1 MAHLVEV
8 ALQAGP
14 VLSQSTL
21 FVEVAV
27 FCPLPNTFTYLWP
40 REFGSPEPG
49 VRVIVPFGRGRRT
62 GVIVNASASMPE
74 GIECKAVIDRLD
86 HQPLYN
92 ARRIHWLER
101 AGQYYLAAP
110 GEMWETAFSWAAGE
124 EKRRWRHTDQD
135 ALSRADPGLA
145 EAFSNRGT
153 LSAGTLAR
161 RLPPSGFYHR
171 LHQAE
176 ASGLLQEAVPES
188 DRVHGRMSKE
198 RIPDQ
203 LTQAQAVALSAIR
216 KSEAF
221 NPVLLFGCTGSGK
234 TEVYIRAAWSRTSAD
249 GQVLILVPEIGLT
262 PQWLSRICGRFSH
275 VAVWHSG
282 LSNKQR
288 RAVRAGLE
296 NVEVLVG
303 TRSALFLPLPRL
315 SMIVVD
321 EEHDSSFKQQEGVAY
336 SARDLAVLLAQELD
350 IPVVLGSATPS
361 LESWRHAR
369 SGHYQLLSLPRQIV
383 PHPPPVPLI
392 VNMCGSES
400 PLSEPM
406 LKALQETKQRGL
418 QSLLYLN
425 RRGYA
430 PALNCTACGDVPE
443 CPACSLRLTLHRRRG
458 ELRCHAC
465 GFVRPVPQ
473 VCEQCGEDALLPLGA
488 GTERI
493 EEQLGKEMPDIRF
506 ARLDRDAVRSEKKLL
521 CVLSDFSAG
530 RLDCLIGTQMLIK
543 GHHFPKVTLVGVVN
557 ADLGLGLPDFRA
569 GERWWQQLTQVLGR
583 TGRGRDPGQVIIQT
597 YSPSAPWLARIGD
610 IHAEASLNEELK
622 CRQVLNYPPY
632 ARWVRIVFSS
642 ANAARANE
650 AAGKMADTLRKMP
663 GIQLVGPMPCAIE
676 RLASRYRFEL
686 LLRDEARKHLPWMI
700 SPILKRMTPPVGVR
714 RKVDVDPVDM
724 M

>member
-1 MAHLVEV
+1 LE
-8 ALQAGP
+8 
-14 VLSQSTL
+14 
-21 FVEVAV
+21 
-27 FCPLPNTFTYLWP
+27 
-40 REFGSPEPG
+40 EFGKPEAG
-49 VRVIVPFGRGRRT
+49 LRIVVPFGRGRRT
-62 GVIVNASASMPE
+62 GVIVNVSSKLPE
-74 GIECKAVIDRLD
+74 SIECKPAIDRLD
-86 HQPLYN
+86 HQPLYDT
-92 ARRIHWLER
+92 RRIRWLDR
-101 AGQYYLAAP
+101 AGKYYLAAP

-124 EKRRWRHTDQD
+124 EKRRWHCADQD
-135 ALSRADPGLA
+135 SLSRVDPGLA
-145 EAFSNRGT
+145 EAFLNHNT
-153 LSAGTLAR
+153 LSAGTLAK

-171 LHQAE
+171 IRQAE
-176 ASGLLQEAVPES
+176 ALGLLQEAVPEP
-188 DRVHGRMSKE
+188 DKEHAHMGEE
-198 RIPDQ
+198 RIPEK
-203 LTQAQAVALSAIR
+203 LTPSQAAALSAIR

-221 NPVLLFGCTGSGK
+221 NPFLLFGCTGSGK
-234 TEVYIRAAWSRTSAD
+234 TEVYIRAARSRTSVG

-262 PQWLSRICGRFSH
+262 PQWLSRICGRFSR

-288 RAVRAGLE
+288 RIVRAGLD

-361 LESWRHAR
+361 LESWRHAK
-369 SGHYQLLSLPRQIV
+369 SGHYQLLSLPKPIV
-383 PHPPPVPLI
+383 SHPSPAPQV

-400 PLSEPM
+400 PLSGYM
-406 LKALQETKQRGL
+406 LKALQETKQQGL

-430 PALNCTACGDVPE
+430 PALNCMACGDMPE
-443 CPACSLRLTLHRRRG
+443 CPACSLRLALHRRRG

-493 EEQLGKEMPDIRF
+493 EEQLEREMPDLRF
-506 ARLDRDAVRSEKKLL
+506 ARLDRDAVRSEEKLL
-521 CVLSDFSAG
+521 RVLSDFSTG

-543 GHHFPKVTLVGVVN
+543 GHHFPKVTLVGVVH

-583 TGRGRDPGQVIIQT
+583 TGRGRIPGQVIIQT

-610 IHAEASLNEELK
+610 AHAESSLNEELK
-622 CRQVLNYPPY
+622 CRQALNYPPY

-642 ANAARANE
+642 PNLTRASGVGEKAARLLRSL
-650 AAGKMADTLRKMP
+650 AGVQIT
-663 GIQLVGPMPCAIE
+663 GPMPCAFE
-676 RLASRYRFEL
+676 RLATRFRFEIL
-686 LLRDEARKHLPWMI
+686 LQDKTHRQLPWAL
-700 SPILKRMTPPVGVR
+700 SSILRCLPVPPGVR
-714 RKVDVDPVDM
+714 FKVDVDPIDM